1 MGADPEERRCK
12 KRPQVSPSRRG
23 SGGGGNNSGN
33 GGNGGGSCSSAACL
47 SSRFVK
53 GRYSSKHFTLSLDV

>member
-23 SGGGGNNSGN
+23 GGGGGGNNS
-33 GGNGGGSCSSAACL
+33 GNGGGSCSSAACL

-53 GRYSSKHFTLSLDV
+53 GRYSNKHFTLSLDV